1 MIYSYLFDG
10 NLKIIFRCSGFMI
23 AFKKTN
29 RSVVIMA
36 IIVFSVVTLSKCIS
50 EEDNG
55 AYKKN
60 KIGYSD
66 FTGSA
71 SCLGCHKTI
80 YEDHI
85 NTGHYQT
92 SQPASG
98 KNINGSF
105 EQGHNAFFFNA
116 LENVSMEKREDGYY
130 QVEYIMGKE
139 KRKSKFDIT
148 VGSGKKGQSYLSWK
162 NNSLIQMPVTYFTP
176 ESTWTSSPGFH
187 PRKIVFNRVVTSRCL
202 ECHSTYFQ
210 KMSDEDKHPE
220 EFDKKN
226 IIYGIDCEKCHGPGK
241 EHVNFHTTNPEVKE
255 AKYIVNA
262 GKLSR
267 QISIDLCALCHSG
280 RLNKSLPSFSFQA
293 GDKLSDYFDRPDTLI
308 PGYVMD
314 VHGNQLGLLSQ
325 SKCFISS
332 EMTCQSCH
340 NVHKKEQ
347 DQLEVFSQRCITCH
361 SAGKSKLC
369 GLINSVGNI
378 ITKNCIDCHMPKE
391 PSQSIV
397 VYLEGAAIPTPAK
410 LRTHYIT
417 IYKGETEKVLNFLKK
432 DSAK

>member
-1 MIYSYLFDG
+1 MIPFKQINRLVFTMAV
-10 NLKIIFRCSGFMI
+10 IIL
-23 AFKKTN
+23 
-29 RSVVIMA
+29 
-36 IIVFSVVTLSKCIS
+36 SVVTLSKCIS
-50 EEDNG
+50 EEDNR
-55 AYKKN
+55 ANKKN
-60 KIGYSD
+60 KISFSD
-66 FTGSA
+66 FAGSA
-71 SCLGCHKTI
+71 SCMGCHKTT

-105 EQGHNAFFFNA
+105 EQGHNVFFFKA
-116 LENVSMEKREDGYY
+116 LENVTMEKREDGYY

-176 ESTWTSSPGFH
+176 DSTWSSSPGFN
-187 PRKIVFNRVVTSRCL
+187 PRRIVFNRVVTSRCL

-210 KMSDEDKHPE
+210 KMSDEKKHPE

-241 EHVNFHTTNPEVKE
+241 EHVNFHTNNPEANE
-255 AKYIVNA
+255 AKYIVNTA
-262 GKLSR
+262 RSSR
-267 QISIDLCALCHSG
+267 QTQLDLCALCHNG
-280 RLNKSLPSFSFQA
+280 RLNKTQPSFSFSA
-293 GDKLSDYFDRPDTLI
+293 GDKLTDFFQRPDSLV

-314 VHGNQLGLLSQ
+314 VHGNQLGMLSQ
-325 SKCFISS
+325 SKCFTSS
-332 EMTCQSCH
+332 DMTCQSCH

-347 DQLEVFSQRCITCH
+347 DQLEIFSQRCFTCH
-361 SAGKSKLC
+361 STGKSKLC
-369 GLINSVGNI
+369 GLTKSVGSI
-378 ITKNCIDCHMPKE
+378 INKNCIDCHMPKE

-397 VYLEGAAIPTPAK
+397 VYLEGATIPTPAK
-410 LRTHYIT
+410 LRTHYIS
-417 IYKGETEKVLNFLKK
+417 IYKEETEKVLDFLKS
-432 DSAK
+432 DNAKKAE